1 MFECSGSKPSKRQ
14 STNDGYVESRA
25 AALGRLPPMSSPAVA
40 AESPA
45 QAKLDGFPPS
55 LIERPSRIGYPCCNA
70 ASIFL
75 PGMRLQHPD
84 ELLYF
89 SRKFKTGKPEDGG
102 PAARNRRHRRAAGL
116 RAGLASI
123 DDDVLPLD
131 DMRKLIDLVPDAR
144 GQFLRIAH
152 DDDTLRTE

>member
-1 MFECSGSKPSKRQ
+1 
-14 STNDGYVESRA
+14 
-25 AALGRLPPMSSPAVA
+25 
-40 AESPA
+40 
-45 QAKLDGFPPS
+45 
-55 LIERPSRIGYPCCNA
+55 
-70 ASIFL
+70 
-75 PGMRLQHPD
+75 MRLQHPD